1 MLISFIFKQMRDLL
15 VKFGVGASAIAV
27 VMFIMAMAA
36 FAQPRI
42 PAAPKTVYLDSDGN
56 EISNNEFVDIRMAN
70 SHIRDA
76 TLMRTRDDGTVEF
89 RLQKVPQEG
98 MNAPDFSVQT
108 IDGETIAMSAL
119 RGKVVVLNF
128 WFIGCPACMYEMPSL
143 NLLKARFAGQDDV
156 VFLSMTADKL
166 SAVKRFNE
174 RERFDYTH
182 AAEADSAMKMF
193 GFVGYPKN
201 IVISKTGEIVY
212 WRTTVKAWNKIESV
226 IRSELEK

>member
-1 MLISFIFKQMRDLL
+1 MRDLL
-15 VKFGVGASAIAV
+15 VKLGAGASAIAV
-27 VMFIMAMAA
+27 VMILMTFAA
-36 FAQPRI
+36 AAQPKA
-42 PAAPKTVYLDSDGN
+42 PAPRTVYLDSDGN

-70 SHIRDA
+70 PHIRDA

-89 RLQKVPQEG
+89 RLQKIPQEG
-98 MNAPDFSVQT
+98 MNAPDFSIQT
-108 IDGETIAMSAL
+108 IEGETIAMSAL

-166 SAVKRFNE
+166 SSVRRFNE

-182 AAEADSAMKMF
+182 AAEAEPAMKMF

-212 WRTTVKAWNKIESV
+212 WRTTVKAWDKFESV

>member
-1 MLISFIFKQMRDLL
+1 MMIF
-15 VKFGVGASAIAV
+15 
-27 VMFIMAMAA
+27 MAGTAA
-36 FAQPRI
+36 AQPKAPVPPRI
-42 PAAPKTVYLDSDGN
+42 VYLDSDGN

-70 SHIRDA
+70 PHIRDA
-76 TLMRTRDDGTVEF
+76 TLMRTLDDGTVEF

-98 MNAPDFSVQT
+98 MKAPEFAVQT
-108 IDGETIAMSAL
+108 IEGETIAMSAL

-143 NLLKARFAGQDDV
+143 NLLKARFSGQDDV

-182 AAEADSAMKMF
+182 AAEAEPAMKMF

-201 IVISKTGEIVY
+201 IVISKTGEVVY
-212 WRTTVKAWNKIESV
+212 WRTTVKAWNRFESV

>member
-1 MLISFIFKQMRDLL
+1 MREISARSVVCVF
-15 VKFGVGASAIAV
+15 VCAV
-27 VMFIMAMAA
+27 MMMFMAGTAP
-36 FAQPRI
+36 AQPK
-42 PAAPKTVYLDSDGN
+42 APVPSRTVYLDSDGN

-70 SHIRDA
+70 PHIRDA

-89 RLQKVPQEG
+89 RLQKIPQEG
-98 MNAPDFSVQT
+98 MSAPDFSVQT
-108 IDGETIAMSAL
+108 IEGETIAMSEM

-166 SAVKRFNE
+166 SSVKRFNE

-182 AAEADSAMKMF
+182 AAEAEPAMKMF

-212 WRTTVKAWNKIESV
+212 WRTTVKAWNKFESV

>member
-1 MLISFIFKQMRDLL
+1 MVCVFIC
-15 VKFGVGASAIAV
+15 AV
-27 VMFIMAMAA
+27 ITMFMAGTAP
-36 FAQPRI
+36 AQPK
-42 PAAPKTVYLDSDGN
+42 APVPSRTVYLDSDGN

-70 SHIRDA
+70 PHIRDA

-89 RLQKVPQEG
+89 RLQKIPQEG
-98 MNAPDFSVQT
+98 MKAPDFSIQT
-108 IDGETIAMSAL
+108 IEGETIAMSEM

-166 SAVKRFNE
+166 SSVKRFNE

-182 AAEADSAMKMF
+182 AAEAEPAMKMF

-201 IVISKTGEIVY
+201 IVISKTGEVVY
-212 WRTTVKAWNKIESV
+212 WRTTVKAWNKFESV